1 MADKKPNDKESLVKK
16 QVRVEKVTNIIM
28 AVILLVCVAAVIYMI
43 GASAGAFKKDGASAN
58 SGSTATGETAQAV
71 EPGEP
76 STETLTVNDVE
87 YTVTVPGTLDFSK
100 YTDEAYL
107 TENGRYTIDFSK
119 YIENDVEL
127 PEFTGTKDKYVASDE
142 DVTNAINELLNSY
155 AVFTEFDDQTQ
166 PIKEGNTVK
175 VSYTTSY
182 NGVNIPTVTDTDAE
196 VVIGSH
202 NYIEGFEEALV
213 GHKSGDVFTCD
224 ITFPTTYTTDGTET
238 GEPAVVQDDEGNDV
252 TLTGNTITFEFTV
265 GMVGETV
272 APELTDEWVKTN
284 VGDTS
289 GIPVDTVALLED
301 YYRTYLYYNALISD
315 VNTYVVDTVMPQIK
329 FSGIPQELFD
339 YVSYSGLYQYNSYG
353 ESMGTD
359 LDTTVY
365 NMTGFNVHDYLVENA
380 ESIAEQCLQLMAW
393 DYVYGKCLEQGAVDV
408 ADENNLKNI
417 MSEVM
422 CYTVDDEEFNELVE
436 TSGRAYTANYATQ
449 YSIADF
455 LVK

>member
-16 QVRVEKVTNIIM
+16 QVKVEKVTNIIM
-28 AVILLVCVAAVIYMI
+28 TVILLVCVAAVIYMI
-43 GASAGAFKKDGASAN
+43 GASGGAFTKDGASAT
-58 SGSTATGETAQAV
+58 SGSTATGETAQTV
-71 EPGEP
+71 ESGEP

-155 AVFTEFDDQTQ
+155 AVFTEFEDQTQ
-166 PIKEGNTVK
+166 AIKEGDTVK

-238 GEPAVVQDDEGNDV
+238 GEPAVVQDDEGNDI

-272 APELTDEWVKTN
+272 APELTDEWVKAN

-301 YYRTYLYYNALISD
+301 YYRTYLYYNALIGD
-315 VNTYVVDTVMPQIK
+315 VNTYVVETVMPQIK

-353 ESMGTD
+353 ESMGMD

-380 ESIAEQCLQLMAW
+380 ESIAEQCLQLMTW

-455 LVK
+455 LAK

>member
-43 GASAGAFKKDGASAN
+43 GASAGAFTKDDASAN
-58 SGSTATGETAQAV
+58 SGSTATGETAQTV
-71 EPGEP
+71 ESGEP

-100 YTDEAYL
+100 YTDEKYL

-127 PEFTGTKDKYVASDE
+127 PEFTGTKDKYVVSDE

-155 AVFTEFDDQTQ
+155 AVFTEFEDQTQ
-166 PIKEGNTVK
+166 PIKEGDTVK

-272 APELTDEWVKTN
+272 DPELTDEWVKTN

-315 VNTYVVDTVMPQIK
+315 VNTYVVETVMPQIK

-380 ESIAEQCLQLMAW
+380 ESIAEQCLQLMTW

-422 CYTVDDEEFNELVE
+422 CYTVDDAEFNELVE

>member
-1 MADKKPNDKESLVKK
+1 MADRKPNDKESLVKK
-16 QVRVEKVTNIIM
+16 QVKVEKVTNIIM

-43 GASAGAFKKDGASAN
+43 GASAGAFKKDDASAN

-155 AVFTEFDDQTQ
+155 AVFTEFEDQTQ
-166 PIKEGNTVK
+166 AIKEGDTVK

-238 GEPAVVQDDEGNDV
+238 GEPAVVQDDEGNDI

-272 APELTDEWVKTN
+272 APELTDEWVKAN

-301 YYRTYLYYNALISD
+301 YYRTYLYYNALIGD
-315 VNTYVVDTVMPQIK
+315 VNTYVVETVMPQIK

-353 ESMGTD
+353 ESMGMD

-380 ESIAEQCLQLMAW
+380 ESIAEQCLQLMTW

-455 LVK
+455 LAK

>member
-16 QVRVEKVTNIIM
+16 QVKVEKVTNIIM

-43 GASAGAFKKDGASAN
+43 GASGGAFKRGDASAN
-58 SGSTATGETAQAV
+58 SGSTATGETAQTV
-71 EPGEP
+71 ESGEP

-107 TENGRYTIDFSK
+107 AENGRYTIDFSK

-127 PEFTGTKDKYVASDE
+127 PEFNGTKDKYVASDE

-155 AVFTEFDDQTQ
+155 AVFTEFEDQTQ
-166 PIKEGNTVK
+166 PIKEGDTVK

-265 GMVGETV
+265 GMVGKTV

-284 VGDTS
+284 VGDAS
-289 GIPVDTVALLED
+289 GIPVDTIALLED

-315 VNTYVVDTVMPQIK
+315 VNTYVVETVMPQIK

-380 ESIAEQCLQLMAW
+380 ESIAEQCLQLMTW

-422 CYTVDDEEFNELVE
+422 CYTVDDEEFNKLVE

-455 LVK
+455 LAK

>member
-43 GASAGAFKKDGASAN
+43 GASAGAFKKDDASAT
-58 SGSTATGETAQAV
+58 SESTATGETAQTV
-71 EPGEP
+71 ESGEP

-107 TENGRYTIDFSK
+107 AENGRYTIDFSK

-155 AVFTEFDDQTQ
+155 AVFTEFEDQTQ
-166 PIKEGNTVK
+166 PIKEGDTVK

-272 APELTDEWVKTN
+272 TPELNDEWVKTN

-380 ESIAEQCLQLMAW
+380 ESIAEQCLQLMTW
-393 DYVYGKCLEQGAVDV
+393 DYVYGKCLEQGALDV

-422 CYTVDDEEFNELVE
+422 CYTVDDEEFNKLVE

-455 LVK
+455 LAK

>member
-43 GASAGAFKKDGASAN
+43 GASAGAFKKDDASAN

-155 AVFTEFDDQTQ
+155 AVFTEFEDQTQ
-166 PIKEGNTVK
+166 AIKEGDTVK

-284 VGDTS
+284 VGDAS

-301 YYRTYLYYNALISD
+301 YYRTYLYYNALIGD
-315 VNTYVVDTVMPQIK
+315 VNTYVVETVMPQIK

-380 ESIAEQCLQLMAW
+380 ESIAEQCLQLMTW

>member
-28 AVILLVCVAAVIYMI
+28 AVILLVCVGAVIYMI
-43 GASAGAFKKDGASAN
+43 GASGGAFNKDGASAT
-58 SGSTATGETAQAV
+58 SGSTATGETAQTV

-107 TENGRYTIDFSK
+107 TKNGRYTIDFSK

-142 DVTNAINELLNSY
+142 NVTNAINELLNSY
-155 AVFTEFDDQTQ
+155 AVFTEFEDQTQ
-166 PIKEGNTVK
+166 PIKEGDTVK

-284 VGDTS
+284 VGDAS

-315 VNTYVVDTVMPQIK
+315 VNTYVVETVMPQIK

-380 ESIAEQCLQLMAW
+380 ENIAEQCLQLMTW

>member
-16 QVRVEKVTNIIM
+16 QVRVEKATNIIM

-43 GASAGAFKKDGASAN
+43 GTSSGAFKKDDASN
-58 SGSTATGETAQAV
+58 TSGSTATGETAQTVA
-71 EPGEP
+71 PGEP
-76 STETLTVNDVE
+76 STETLTVNDAE

-107 TENGRYTIDFSK
+107 AENGRYTIDFSK

-127 PEFTGTKDKYVASDE
+127 PEFTKTKDDYAVSDD

-155 AVFTEFDDQTQ
+155 AVFTEFEDQTQ
-166 PIKEGNTVK
+166 AIKEGDTVK

-224 ITFPTTYTTDGTET
+224 ITFPTTYTADGTET
-238 GEPAVVQDDEGNDV
+238 GEPTVVQDDEGNDV

-284 VGDTS
+284 VGEAS
-289 GIPVDTVALLED
+289 GIPVDTIALLED

-315 VNTYVVDTVMPQIK
+315 VNTYVVETVMPQLQ
-329 FSGIPQELFD
+329 FSSIPQELFD

-365 NMTGFNVHDYLVENA
+365 NMTGFNVHDYLLENA
-380 ESIAEQCLQLMAW
+380 ESIAEQCLQLMTW

-422 CYTVDDEEFNELVE
+422 CYTVDDEEFNKLVE
-436 TSGRAYTANYATQ
+436 TSGHAYTANYATQ

>member
-28 AVILLVCVAAVIYMI
+28 AVILLVCVVAVIYMI
-43 GASAGAFKKDGASAN
+43 GTSSGAFKKDDASTT
-58 SGSTATGETAQAV
+58 SGSTATGETAQTV

-107 TENGRYTIDFSK
+107 AENGRYTIDFSE
-119 YIENDVEL
+119 YIENNVEL
-127 PEFTGTKDKYVASDE
+127 PEFTGTADDYAVSDD

-155 AVFTEFDDQTQ
+155 AEFTEFEDQTQ
-166 PIKEGNTVK
+166 AIKEGDTVK

-284 VGDTS
+284 VGEAS
-289 GIPVDTVALLED
+289 GIPVDTIALLED

-315 VNTYVVDTVMPQIK
+315 VNTYVVETVMPQLQ
-329 FSGIPQELFD
+329 FSSIPQELFD

-365 NMTGFNVHDYLVENA
+365 NMTGFNVHDYLLENA
-380 ESIAEQCLQLMAW
+380 ESIAEQCLQLMTW

>member
-16 QVRVEKVTNIIM
+16 QVKVEKVTNIIM

-43 GASAGAFKKDGASAN
+43 GASAGAFKKGDVSAN
-58 SGSTATGETAQAV
+58 SGSTATGETAQTV

-100 YTDEAYL
+100 YTDEKYL

-155 AVFTEFDDQTQ
+155 AEFTEFEDQTQ
-166 PIKEGNTVK
+166 AIKEGDTVK

-289 GIPVDTVALLED
+289 DIPVDTVALLED

-329 FSGIPQELFD
+329 FSSIPQELFD

-353 ESMGTD
+353 ESTGMD

-380 ESIAEQCLQLMAW
+380 ESIAEQCLQLMTW

-422 CYTVDDEEFNELVE
+422 CYTVDDEEFNKLVE

-455 LVK
+455 LTK